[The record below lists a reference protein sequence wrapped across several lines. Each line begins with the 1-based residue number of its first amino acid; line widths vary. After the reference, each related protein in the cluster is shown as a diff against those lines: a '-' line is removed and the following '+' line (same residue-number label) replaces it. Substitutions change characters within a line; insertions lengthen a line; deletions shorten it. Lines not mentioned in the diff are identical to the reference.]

1 MKSND
6 MLCEKCRSLRFVLNP
21 FHQNYEVPDNLS
33 FATHICVLHE
43 TRESFLTSI
52 AQACH
57 LCCLIQGQLG
67 NREYPSPECGVLGA
81 FVALAAVDNDTMSW
95 KSRPS
100 LVLSIMSR
108 LGNGS
113 LEEITEEVT
122 DQYAEVLQGNI
133 AAGRQMWCDGRE
145 GMVPPVSE
153 SISFPGVGLARLW
166 RDACLANHRLCNLAS
181 PLQSTTPS
189 PTRLLNVTNPSRP
202 FLEET
207 SGWQPYVALS
217 YCWGPGEK
225 FLTLREN
232 VEEHRRGIAIEK
244 LPTTFKHA
252 IYATSQMGYTH
263 VWIDAL
269 CIIQNDRADLGKE
282 LGHMGDIY
290 RHAALTL
297 RAASAVSS
305 HAGFFHNR
313 NPLQLH
319 PCRVKAT
326 WAVSSDTSIIVDLNL
341 AGSCSGHSYLSNRG
355 WILQEDVLAPRA
367 VTFGSQIS
375 WRCMEATADETRPI
389 PMGSE
394 ASESGTDDMR
404 LWLYAPR
411 DVIDRRLGLIKMT
424 KFEAWQDM
432 VCGYSDRELSIGTD
446 TLRALS
452 GLADMF
458 SQVHGTTYLAGL
470 WRENL
475 MADLAWYVSANDK
488 RPVQPSHHRLT
499 APSWSWASVGKV
511 RIRFPDK
518 GWDPDRPV
526 LDRRPSP
533 AVVRHVFCAS
543 KDPINALPRPESR
556 ETSVQDRWLL
566 RLAGP
571 LRRLTLVLNRRYSE
585 WRINNVVYG
594 DSRAGIPDNVSASA
608 ISSRLV
614 PRFPAALC
622 LPDSSGRMVGEVS
635 LDFSTLPPVSE
646 RAASANGN
654 EELGVFCLP
663 LLEEKLDVFPSAQV
677 LCLILAPLSPDSAL
691 YRRLG
696 IGYLTGEGW
705 FSGSHGDNETVVEC
719 EIV

>member
-1 MKSND
+1 LWHD
-6 MLCEKCRSLRFVLNP
+6 GGE
-21 FHQNYEVPDNLS
+21 
-33 FATHICVLHE
+33 
-43 TRESFLTSI
+43 
-52 AQACH
+52 
-57 LCCLIQGQLG
+57 
-67 NREYPSPECGVLGA
+67 
-81 FVALAAVDNDTMSW
+81 
-95 KSRPS
+95 
-100 LVLSIMSR
+100 
-108 LGNGS
+108 
-113 LEEITEEVT
+113 
-122 DQYAEVLQGNI
+122 
-133 AAGRQMWCDGRE
+133 GRA
-145 GMVPPVSE
+145 PAVSE
-153 SISFPGVGLARLW
+153 NTPSPGVGLARLW

-181 PLQSTTPS
+181 PLQSTAPS

-207 SGWQPYVALS
+207 SGWEPYVALS

-232 VEEHRRGIAIEK
+232 VEGHRRGIAIEK

-269 CIIQNDRADLGKE
+269 CIIQNDKADLGKE

-297 RAASAVSS
+297 RAASAISS
-305 HAGFFHNR
+305 HAGFFHHR

-319 PCRVKAT
+319 PCRVNAT
-326 WAVSSDTSIIVDLNL
+326 WADSSDADVVLDLHL
-341 AGSCSGHSYLSNRG
+341 AGSCSGHNYLSNRG

-389 PMGSE
+389 PVGCQVSE
-394 ASESGTDDMR
+394 LGTDDMR
-404 LWLYAPR
+404 LWLYAPQ
-411 DVIDRRLGLIKMT
+411 DVIGRRLVTTKMS
-424 KFEAWQDM
+424 KFEAWQGM
-432 VCGYSDRELSIGTD
+432 VCEYSDRELSIETD

-458 SQVHGTTYLAGL
+458 SQVHGTAYIAGL

-475 MADLAWYVSANDK
+475 MADLSWYVSANDRRSV
-488 RPVQPSHHRLT
+488 RPSQNLLT

-511 RIRFPDK
+511 RIRFLEK
-518 GWDPDRPV
+518 GWDHGPPV
-526 LDRRPSP
+526 LNRKPAP
-533 AVVRHVFCAS
+533 AVIRHVFCAS
-543 KDPINALPRPESR
+543 KDPINAHSRIEDR
-556 ETSVQDRWLL
+556 ETTVLVRWML

-571 LRRLTLVLNRRYSE
+571 LRQLTLVLNKGYSA

-594 DSRAGIPDNVSASA
+594 DSRAGIPHGISSSA
-608 ISSRLV
+608 ISSRIV

-622 LPDSSGRMVGEVS
+622 PSGSSNRMVGEVA
-635 LDFSTLPPVSE
+635 LDFPTLPTVSGQ
-646 RAASANGN
+646 APSARGN
-654 EELGVFCLP
+654 EEMEVFCLP
-663 LLEEKLDVFPSAQV
+663 LFEEMSDMFPSAHV
-677 LCLILAPLSPDSAL
+677 LCLILAPLTPGSPL

-696 IGYLTGEGW
+696 IGFLTEEGW
-705 FSGSHGDNETVVEC
+705 FGGREGDNERVVEC